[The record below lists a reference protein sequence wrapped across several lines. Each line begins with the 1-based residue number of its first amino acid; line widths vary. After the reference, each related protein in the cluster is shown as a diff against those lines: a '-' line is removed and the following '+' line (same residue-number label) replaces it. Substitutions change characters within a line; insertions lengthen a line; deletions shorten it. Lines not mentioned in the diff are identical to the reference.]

1 MRKIRQKRITD
12 SLIVAGVLLLILC
25 LAYAGDYYPV
35 TDEAAAMSETDT
47 VKIRET
53 ENGYLYDGPG
63 EDTALIFYP
72 GAKVQDISYAVL
84 LKELAANGI
93 DCFLVHMPCN
103 LALFGVN
110 SADEIIETY
119 GYEHWYLAGHSLG
132 GAMAAVYASKNSETL
147 DGLIFLAAYS
157 TKDLSETDLNILLL
171 YGSEDKVV
179 NREKIKEGRNFMP
192 DTYEEYCIEGGNHAQ
207 YGDYGAQKG
216 DGTAKIPAEEQQR
229 IAAEKIEELCL
240 DSQLGE

>member
-1 MRKIRQKRITD
+1 MRKIRQRKITD
-12 SLIVAGVLLLILC
+12 SLIVAGAFVLILC
-25 LAYAGDYYPV
+25 LAYVGDYYPV
-35 TDEAAAMSETDT
+35 TDTAAALAETDT
-47 VKIRET
+47 VKIQKT
-53 ENGYLYDGPG
+53 ENEYFYDGPG

-72 GAKVQDISYAVL
+72 GAKVQDISYAAL

-103 LALFGVN
+103 LAFLGVN
-110 SADEIIETY
+110 RADEIMQTY
-119 GYEHWYLAGHSLG
+119 DYEHWYLAGHSLG
-132 GAMAAVYASKNSETL
+132 GAMAAVYASENSETL

-157 TKDLSETDLNILLL
+157 TKDLSQTELNILLL
-171 YGSEDKVV
+171 YGSEDRVV
-179 NREKIKEGRNFMP
+179 NKEKIEKGRAFMP

-229 IAAEKIEELCL
+229 ITAEKIKELCL
-240 DSQLGE
+240 DE